1 MAVKLIQCGQPAN
14 ASERLAAQ
22 RCRAALEALGDTA
35 PWVIFAN
42 LASSSSPLHQSDDL
56 DLVLIG
62 PRGVFLP
69 EVKHWDAA
77 WISDNQMRAEDEAEK
92 LTVKTRRFAGRVQ
105 RALFKGPKVQ
115 QSILL
120 TREPAG
126 QGLSPSLRGVPLW
139 TLRELPRILRAL
151 PGGVLSETQINS
163 LAASIQ
169 PAAKVQLDGKVRRIA
184 AYQNLELQTLPTE
197 TFHRIYK
204 GVHHRT
210 KERVILHLYDL
221 SATEQKNPER
231 QAERESRA
239 LQMLQQT
246 RFVPRV
252 RDTLR
257 DLPEYPGELSYFT
270 LIDPGAPTIA
280 ARASDQSWPTQD
292 RLAFSAACL
301 DALKSIHTLA
311 DAETGVIVH
320 RNICPG
326 TILVGSR
333 NEPLFA
339 DFSLARLPNTQ
350 TLGTDRTPDSEY
362 DAPEVRRG
370 GLAAATQSSDVYS
383 LCASLLSLFKGDPSK
398 LANAAR
404 LILEF
409 GRTDS
414 AEERA
419 SLPDLRERISGLLA
433 PTPPPQALFQF
444 PSEPELPPSE
454 YWCEGQ
460 LVPFRDM
467 TLRVVSRLGAGGV
480 GRTFK
485 VEQVDPV
492 SGENFGT
499 FVAKVMKSPE
509 SGRAAL
515 QAYQRVRSHS
525 ATTGLS
531 TVFETASEFHE
542 NRVVALMKWVEG
554 DSLDSLAGVLS
565 LAAEE
570 AGDESVEALLSR
582 WALEVCNSLAVLH
595 SQGLVHGDVSPR
607 NLIHHRGGLTLTDY
621 DLVTTIGHPSWGVGA
636 VFYCSPEAQRR
647 EPLQPSDDVF
657 ALAAALFEVAFD
669 RNTFSSPRGAIDKS
683 HGLDWRLGD
692 RDSLPKLADFLDRA
706 TQADP
711 QRRFKDAQE
720 ACAFLRTLAK
730 PAEEETSAVPAAP
743 EAVLIQRT
751 NQQVTWLN
759 SLLQIYPGSPHGN
772 SETRGLDSEFAVA
785 TYVQTPLEEAL
796 FGSLQSRQTRLVIL
810 CGNAGDGKT
819 ALLQHLAAKFGVS
832 NPQSATRIWEATT
845 SDGLVLRANLDGAA
859 AWKERTANDLMD
871 EFLQPF
877 ANGLPDGDIAHL
889 LAINDGRLY
898 EWIETRERTSG
909 PSALTRW
916 LRSFLA
922 HDDEGDDPPAHVQF
936 ISLNHRSLVGG
947 RTPAGTWSS
956 DFLDRLIHSLLGGS
970 RAKSIWSPCVTC
982 TAWDRCVA
990 GPTAHRLL
998 ADSATPQ
1005 GQLGQRLRQR
1015 LAEALQAVH
1024 QRGQVHITTRELRGV
1039 LSYVLFGVLS
1049 CSDLH
1054 DDPGR
1059 RSLPLW
1065 DMIFDPN
1072 SPHRQPPQQ
1081 GVLLHELSSLDPAL
1095 EAHPQ
1100 LDRWLMGRT
1109 AREVP
1114 GAGTAYPGLARE
1126 SARRRAY
1133 TEWSED
1139 QVEAVTGTREAL
1151 TLASGEHLK
1160 LFREAAL
1167 RDPADNSDLCGQLC
1181 RGISQLESLPPL
1193 ALARPGIVPL
1203 RITPRTPT
1211 ESSFWVEKP
1220 IDRFRLEAEW
1230 PRVQNVPMPILPRQ
1244 LRLVYHGVNGHE
1256 DVLFMGYELFH
1267 TLLSLASGE
1276 QLSELRSDDLF
1287 ANLTIFTQRLVQED
1301 EGHLLA
1307 WNPKTDDT
1315 VFRLAIRRSGTSQV
1329 LTCEPTSPDQGSR
1342 LQNRTSL

>member
-1 MAVKLIQCGQPAN
+1 MAVKLIQCGDPVN
-14 ASERLAAQ
+14 ESERIAAQ
-22 RCRAALEALGDTA
+22 RCKTTLETLADSAT
-35 PWVIFAN
+35 WVIFAN
-42 LASSSSPLHQSDDL
+42 MASSSSPLHQSDDL

-62 PRGVFLP
+62 PRGVFLI

-77 WISDNQMRAEDEAEK
+77 WITENRLRAEDEAEK
-92 LTVKTRRFAGRVQ
+92 LASKTRRFAGRVQ
-105 RALFKGPKVQ
+105 RALFKSPKVQ
-115 QSILL
+115 QALLL
-120 TREPAG
+120 TREPVG
-126 QGLSPSLRGVPLW
+126 PGLPQSLRGVPIW
-139 TLRELPRILRAL
+139 TLRDLPKTLRGL
-151 PGGVLSETQINS
+151 PAGVLAELQITS
-163 LAASIQ
+163 LAASVE

-184 AYQNLELQTLPTE
+184 SYQNLELQTPPAE
-197 TFHRIYK
+197 AFHRIYK

-257 DLPEYPGELSYFT
+257 DLPEYPGELSFFT

-280 ARASDQSWPTQD
+280 ARMADSTWSTPD
-292 RLAFSAACL
+292 RVSFCAACFG
-301 DALKSIHTLA
+301 ALEAIHTLTSP
-311 DAETGVIVH
+311 EIGVIVH

-333 NEPLFA
+333 NEPLFI
-339 DFSLARLPNTQ
+339 DFSIARLPNTQ
-350 TLGTDRTPDSEY
+350 TLGAIRPPDSEY
-362 DAPEVRRG
+362 DAPEVRQG
-370 GLAAATQSSDVYS
+370 GLAAATQASDVYS
-383 LCASLLSLFKGDPSK
+383 LCASLLSLLKDDNTLP
-398 LANAAR
+398 AQPAR
-404 LILEF
+404 PILEL
-409 GRTDS
+409 GCAETPSDRPPLQDLHQGIRT
-414 AEERA
+414 
-419 SLPDLRERISGLLA
+419 LLA
-433 PTPPPQALFQF
+433 PASPPQATFAF
-444 PSEPELPPSE
+444 PSELELPPSE

-460 LVPFRDM
+460 IVPFREM
-467 TLRVVSRLGAGGV
+467 ALRVVSRLGAGGV

-485 VEQVDPV
+485 VEQVDPE

-499 FVAKVMKSPE
+499 FVAKVMKAPD

-525 ATTGLS
+525 ATAGLS
-531 TVFETASEFHE
+531 AVFETATEFRE
-542 NRVVALMKWVEG
+542 NRVVALLKWVEG
-554 DSLDSLAGVLS
+554 DSLDTLAGVLP
-565 LAAEE
+565 LAADE
-570 AGDESVEALLSR
+570 AGDDSVETLLLR
-582 WALEVCNSLAVLH
+582 WAVEVCGSLAVLH

-621 DLVTTIGHPSWGVGA
+621 DLVTPIGRPAWGVGA
-636 VFYCSPEAQRR
+636 LLYCSSEAQRR
-647 EPLQPSDDVF
+647 CPLQPSDDIF
-657 ALAAALFEVAFD
+657 ALAATLFEVAFD
-669 RNTFSSPRGAIDKS
+669 HHSFPSPHGAIDKL
-683 HGLDWRLGD
+683 HGLDWRPGE
-692 RDSLPKLADFLDRA
+692 RDSLPKFADFLDRA

-720 ACAFLRTLAK
+720 ATAFLNTLETPTEEA
-730 PAEEETSAVPAAP
+730 PAVAGSAAP
-743 EAVLIQRT
+743 PLLTQRT
-751 NQQVTWLN
+751 NQHVEWLN
-759 SLLQIYPGSPHGN
+759 SLLRIYPGSPHGN
-772 SETRGLDSEFAVA
+772 SETRGLDSDFALA

-796 FGSLQSRQTRLVIL
+796 FAALQNRQTRLVVL

-819 ALLQHLAAKFGVS
+819 ALLQHLAARFGVA
-832 NPQSATRIWEATT
+832 NHQSATRIWQATT
-845 SDGLVLRANLDGAA
+845 TDGLILRANLDGAA
-859 AWKERTANDLMD
+859 AWQGRTANDLLD

-877 ANGLPDGDIAHL
+877 LDGLPDGDIAHL

-898 EWIETRERTSG
+898 EWIETRERAAG
-909 PSALTRW
+909 QRNLTRS

-922 HDDEGDDPPAHVQF
+922 HDDQGDQPPAHVQF

-947 RTPAGTWSS
+947 RTPSGDWSN
-956 DFLDRLIHSLLGGS
+956 DFLDRLINSLLGG
-970 RAKSIWSPCVTC
+970 AKAKDIWTPCHTC

-998 ADSATPQ
+998 ANGNPSQSQP
-1005 GQLGQRLRQR
+1005 GQHLRRR

-1024 QRGQVHITTRELRGV
+1024 QRGLVHITTRELRGL
-1039 LSYVLFGVLS
+1039 LSYVLFGVHS
-1049 CSDLH
+1049 CEELH
-1054 DDPGR
+1054 AGPGLR
-1059 RSLPLW
+1059 PIPLW
-1065 DMIFDPN
+1065 DMIFYPGT
-1072 SPHRQPPQQ
+1072 PFRQ
-1081 GVLLHELSSLDPAL
+1081 GELLRELAELDPAL

-1109 AREVP
+1109 ARELP
-1114 GAGTAYPGLARE
+1114 GAGPAYPGLSRE
-1126 SARRRAY
+1126 SSRRRAY

-1167 RDPADNSDLCGQLC
+1167 RDSPANSDLCAQVC

-1211 ESSFWVEKP
+1211 ETSFWVEKP

-1230 PRVQNVPMPILPRQ
+1230 PRVQNVPMPVLPRQ
-1244 LRLVYHGVNGHE
+1244 LRLVYRGATDRE
-1256 DVLFMGYELFH
+1256 DVLLMGYELFH
-1267 TLLSLASGE
+1267 TLLSLATGE

-1287 ANLTIFTQRLVQED
+1287 ANLAIFTQRLVQED

-1307 WNPKTDDT
+1307 WNPKMDT
-1315 VFRLAIRRSGTSQV
+1315 TISRLAIRRTPTRQI
-1329 LTCEPTSPDQGSR
+1329 LTCEPANSDQAPA
-1342 LQNRTSL
+1342 

>member
-1 MAVKLIQCGQPAN
+1 MPVKLIQCGDPVN
-14 ASERLAAQ
+14 ESEKIAAQ
-22 RCRAALEALGDTA
+22 RCKTVLGTLEDTVS
-35 PWVIFAN
+35 WVIFAN
-42 LASSSSPLHQSDDL
+42 LSSSSSPLHQSDEL

-62 PRGVFLP
+62 PRGVFLL

-77 WISDNQMRAEDEAEK
+77 WISENRLRAEDEAEK
-92 LTVKTRRFAGRVQ
+92 LTSKTRRFAGRVQ
-105 RALFKGPKVQ
+105 RALFKSPKVQ
-115 QSILL
+115 QALLL
-120 TREPAG
+120 TREPVG
-126 QGLSPSLRGVPLW
+126 QGLPQSLRGVPIW
-139 TLRELPRILRAL
+139 TLRDLHKTLRAIPNGL
-151 PGGVLSETQINS
+151 LAELQITS
-163 LAASIQ
+163 LAGSVQ
-169 PAAKVQLDGKVRRIA
+169 PAAKAQLDGKVRRIA
-184 AYQNLELQTLPTE
+184 AYQNLELQTLPAE
-197 TFHRIYK
+197 AFHRIYK

-231 QAERESRA
+231 LAERESRA

-280 ARASDQSWPTQD
+280 ARSADQSWSALD
-292 RLAFSAACL
+292 RVSFSTTCL
-301 DALKSIHTLA
+301 DALKAIHTLI
-311 DAETGVIVH
+311 DPETGVIVH

-326 TILVGSR
+326 TILVGSH
-333 NEPLFA
+333 NEPLYI
-339 DFSLARLPNTQ
+339 DFSIARLPNTQ
-350 TLGTDRTPDSEY
+350 TLGAVRPPDSEY
-362 DAPEVRRG
+362 DAPEVRQG

-383 LCASLLSLFKGDPSK
+383 LCASLLSLFKDDDAELAKPTRLVLQLGCVETPGDRPPLHDLHQK
-398 LANAAR
+398 LR
-404 LILEF
+404 
-409 GRTDS
+409 
-414 AEERA
+414 
-419 SLPDLRERISGLLA
+419 GLLA
-433 PTPPPQALFQF
+433 PAPPPQATF
-444 PSEPELPPSE
+444 PFPFEPDLPPSE

-460 LVPFRDM
+460 IVIFRDM
-467 TLRVVSRLGAGGV
+467 TLRVVSRLGTGGV

-499 FVAKVMKSPE
+499 FVAKVMKSAD

-525 ATTGLS
+525 ASAGLS
-531 TVFETASEFHE
+531 AVFETASEFRE

-554 DSLDSLAGVLS
+554 DSLDSLAGVLA

-570 AGDESVEALLSR
+570 AGDDSVEALLLR
-582 WALEVCNSLAVLH
+582 WAIEVCNSLTVLH
-595 SQGLVHGDVSPR
+595 SHGLVHGDVSPR

-621 DLVTTIGHPSWGVGA
+621 DLVTPIGRPSWGIGA
-636 VFYCSPEAQRR
+636 LLYCSAEAQRR
-647 EPLQPSDDVF
+647 EPLHPADDIF
-657 ALAAALFEVAFD
+657 ALAATLFEVAFD
-669 RNTFSSPRGAIDKS
+669 RHAFPSPHGAIDKS
-683 HGLDWRLGD
+683 YGLDWRQGD
-692 RDSLPKLADFLDRA
+692 RDPLPKFAQFLDRA

-711 QRRFKDAQE
+711 QRRFNDAQE
-720 ACAFLRTLAK
+720 AITFLNTLAK
-730 PAEEETSAVPAAP
+730 PPEEASAVPPTLP
-743 EAVLIQRT
+743 EPALTQRT
-751 NQQVTWLN
+751 NQHVDWLN
-759 SLLQIYPGSPHGN
+759 SLLRIYPGSPHGN
-772 SETRGLDSEFAVA
+772 SETRGLDSDFALA

-796 FGSLQSRQTRLVIL
+796 FTALQSRQTRLVIL

-819 ALLQHLAAKFGVS
+819 ALLQHLAARFGV
-832 NPQSATRIWEATT
+832 NNLQSATRIWEATT
-845 SDGLVLRANLDGAA
+845 TDGLTLRANLDGAA
-859 AWKERTANDLMD
+859 AWQGRTANDLLD

-877 ANGLPDGDIAHL
+877 LDGLPEGDITHL

-898 EWIETRERTSG
+898 EWIDACERATG
-909 PSALTRW
+909 PRNLTRS

-922 HDDEGDDPPAHVQF
+922 HDDQSDPPPAHVHF

-947 RTPAGTWSS
+947 RTPSGTWSN
-956 DFLDRLIHSLLGGS
+956 DFLDRLINSLLGG
-970 RAKSIWSPCVTC
+970 ANAQTTWSPCTSC

-990 GPTAHRLL
+990 GPTAHRILS
-998 ADSATPQ
+998 DGATPQ

-1015 LAEALQAVH
+1015 LSEALQAVH
-1024 QRGQVHITTRELRGV
+1024 QRGQVHITTRELRGL
-1039 LSYVLFGVLS
+1039 LSYVLFGVHS
-1049 CSDLH
+1049 CEEIHS
-1054 DDPGR
+1054 DPGLR
-1059 RSLPLW
+1059 PLPLW
-1065 DMIFDPN
+1065 DMTF
-1072 SPHRQPPQQ
+1072 SPDSPFRQ
-1081 GVLLHELSSLDPAL
+1081 GDLLRELSELDPAL

-1114 GAGTAYPGLARE
+1114 GAGPPYPGLSRE

-1139 QVEAVTGTREAL
+1139 QVEAVTGTRDAL

-1167 RDPADNSDLCGQLC
+1167 RDPAANSELCAQVC
-1181 RGISQLESLPPL
+1181 RGISQLESLPHL
-1193 ALARPGIVPL
+1193 ALARLAIVPL

-1211 ESSFWVEKP
+1211 ETSFWVEKP

-1244 LRLVYHGVNGHE
+1244 LRLVYRGASAHE
-1256 DVLFMGYELFH
+1256 DVLLMGYGLFY

-1287 ANLTIFTQRLVQED
+1287 ANLAIFTQRLVQED
-1301 EGHLLA
+1301 EGHILA
-1307 WNPKTDDT
+1307 WNPKTDTT
-1315 VFRLAIRRSGTSQV
+1315 VFRLAIRRAATRQI
-1329 LTCEPTSPDQGSR
+1329 LTCEPTVPDQASA
-1342 LQNRTSL
+1342 

>member
-1 MAVKLIQCGQPAN
+1 MAVKLVQCGDPVN
-14 ASERLAAQ
+14 ESERLAAQ
-22 RCRAALEALGDTA
+22 RCKAALDSLADPA
-35 PWVIFAN
+35 SWVIFAN

-62 PRGVFLP
+62 PRGVLLV

-77 WISDNQMRAEDEAEK
+77 WINDNQMRAEDEAEK
-92 LTVKTRRFAGRVQ
+92 LTAKTRRLAGRVQ

-115 QSILL
+115 QAMLL
-120 TREPAG
+120 TREPVG
-126 QGLSPSLRGVPLW
+126 QGLPQSLRGVPIW
-139 TLRELPRILRAL
+139 TLRDLTKTLRAL
-151 PGGVLSETQINS
+151 PTGLLTDSQVTA
-163 LAASIQ
+163 LAAAIQ

-184 AYQNLELQTLPTE
+184 AYLNLELQTPPAE
-197 TFHRIYK
+197 AFHRIYK
-204 GVHHRT
+204 GIHHRT

-280 ARASDQSWPTQD
+280 VRMQDKAWTSQD
-292 RLAFSAACL
+292 RIAFCASCLGALSA
-301 DALKSIHTLA
+301 IHTLT
-311 DAETGVIVH
+311 DPETGVIVH
-320 RNICPG
+320 RNLCPG

-333 NEPLFA
+333 NEPLLV
-339 DFSLARLPNTQ
+339 DFSIARLPNTQ
-350 TLGTDRTPDSEY
+350 TLGSIRPPDSEY

-370 GLAAATQSSDVYS
+370 GLAAATQVSDVYS
-383 LCASLLSLFKGDPSK
+383 LCASLISLLKDDHTP
-398 LANAAR
+398 
-404 LILEF
+404 
-409 GRTDS
+409 
-414 AEERA
+414 
-419 SLPDLRERISGLLA
+419 LA
-433 PTPPPQALFQF
+433 PSAREILQLGCHEVAADRPSLTDLQQKLQILIAPATTPPAVSPTE
-444 PSEPELPPSE
+444 EPELPPSE

-460 LVPFRDM
+460 IVPFRDM
-467 TLRVVSRLGAGGV
+467 TLRVVSRLGSGGV

-485 VEQVDPV
+485 VEQVDPT

-499 FVAKVMKSPE
+499 FVAKVMKSAD

-525 ATTGLS
+525 ATVGLS
-531 TVFETASEFHE
+531 AVFETAADFCE
-542 NRVVALMKWVEG
+542 NRVVALLKWVEG
-554 DSLDSLAGVLS
+554 DSLDSLSGVLS

-570 AGDESVEALLSR
+570 SGDESVEGLLHR

-621 DLVTTIGHPSWGVGA
+621 DLVTPIGRPSWGVGA
-636 VFYCSPEAQRR
+636 VLYCSPEAQRR

-669 RNTFSSPRGAIDKS
+669 RKAFPSSQGAIDKS
-683 HGLDWRLGD
+683 HGLDWRQGD
-692 RDSLPKLADFLDRA
+692 REPLRQFAEFLDRC
-706 TQADP
+706 TQADRD
-711 QRRFKDAQE
+711 RRFKDARE
-720 ACAFLRTLAK
+720 ALVFLKSIAK
-730 PAEEETSAVPAAP
+730 PSQETPTVRPPDP
-743 EAVLIQRT
+743 EPVVMQRS
-751 NQQVTWLN
+751 NQCVDWLN
-759 SLLQIYPGSPHGN
+759 SLLRIYPGSPHGN
-772 SETRGLDSEFAVA
+772 AETRGLDSAFALA
-785 TYVQTPLEEAL
+785 TYVETPLEEAL
-796 FGSLQSRQTRLVIL
+796 FAAVQSRRTRLVIL

-819 ALLQHLAAKFGVS
+819 ALLQHLASRFGV
-832 NPQSATRIWEATT
+832 NNLLSATRIWEANV
-845 SDGLVLRANLDGAA
+845 DGLTLRANLDGAA
-859 AWKERTANDLMD
+859 AWQGRTANELLN

-877 ANGLPDGDIAHL
+877 LDGPPEGDLAHL

-898 EWIETRERTSG
+898 EWIDTRERTVG
-909 PSALTRW
+909 PSALTRS

-922 HDDEGDDPPAHVQF
+922 HDDQGDEAPAHVQF

-947 RTPAGTWSS
+947 KTPSGNWSN
-956 DFLDRLIHSLLGGS
+956 DFLDRLINSLLGGAN
-970 RAKSIWSPCVTC
+970 AKSIWSPCTTC

-998 ADSATPQ
+998 ADADSPQ
-1005 GQLGQRLRQR
+1005 GQLGLRLRQR
-1015 LAEALQAVH
+1015 IAEALQAVH

-1049 CSDLH
+1049 CAELH
-1054 DDPGR
+1054 DDPGHR
-1059 RSLPLW
+1059 PWPLW
-1065 DMIFDPN
+1065 DMLFDPD

-1109 AREVP
+1109 AREIP
-1114 GAGTAYPGLARE
+1114 GAGPAYPGLSRE

-1133 TEWSED
+1133 TEWSEQ
-1139 QVEAVTGTREAL
+1139 QVEAITSTRDAL
-1151 TLASGEHLK
+1151 TLASGEHLR
-1160 LFREAAL
+1160 LFHDAAL
-1167 RDPADNSDLCGQLC
+1167 KNPAANVELCAQLC

-1193 ALARPGIVPL
+1193 ALARASIVPL
-1203 RITPRTPT
+1203 RIIPRTPT
-1211 ESSFWVEKP
+1211 ETSFWVEKP
-1220 IDRFRLEAEW
+1220 VERFRLEAEW

-1244 LRLVYHGVNGHE
+1244 LRIVYRGASGRE
-1256 DVLFMGYELFH
+1256 DALLMGYELFH

-1287 ANLTIFTQRLVQED
+1287 ANLAIFTQRLVQED

-1307 WNPKTDDT
+1307 WNPKTDTT
-1315 VFRLAIRRSGTSQV
+1315 VFRLAIRRNATAQV
-1329 LTCEPTSPDQGSR
+1329 LFCEPTNTDQQEIGLPHER
-1342 LQNRTSL
+1342 

>member
-1 MAVKLIQCGQPAN
+1 MAVKLVQCGEPVN
-14 ASERLAAQ
+14 ESERIAAQ
-22 RCRAALEALGDTA
+22 RCKAALDALADTA

-42 LASSSSPLHQSDDL
+42 CASSSSPLHQSDDL

-69 EVKHWDAA
+69 EVKHWDSA
-77 WISDNQMRAEDEAEK
+77 WISENRMRAEDEAEK
-92 LTVKTRRFAGRVQ
+92 LTAKTRRFAGRVQ
-105 RALFKGPKVQ
+105 RALFKSPKVQ
-115 QSILL
+115 QAILL

-126 QGLSPSLRGVPLW
+126 PGLPQSLRGVPIW
-139 TLRELPRILRAL
+139 TLRDLPKIFRAL
-151 PGGVLSETQINS
+151 PAGVLAEPQITS

-169 PAAKVQLDGKVRRIA
+169 PAAKVQLDGKVRRLA
-184 AYQNLELQTLPTE
+184 AYQNLELQTPPAE
-197 TFHRIYK
+197 AFHRIYR
-204 GVHHRT
+204 GLHHRT

-280 ARASDQSWPTQD
+280 ARMADRSWSTPDRFSFCAS
-292 RLAFSAACL
+292 CL
-301 DALKSIHTLA
+301 DALKAIHALA
-311 DAETGVIVH
+311 DPETGVIVH

-333 NEPLFA
+333 NEPLLI
-339 DFSLARLPNTQ
+339 DFSIARLPNTQ
-350 TLGTDRTPDSEY
+350 TLGAIRAPDSEY
-362 DAPEVRRG
+362 DAPEVRQG
-370 GLAAATQSSDVYS
+370 GLAAATQASDVYS
-383 LCASLLSLFKGDPSK
+383 LCASLLSLLKDDHTQP
-398 LANAAR
+398 AQPAW
-404 LILEF
+404 LILRLGCAEAPAD
-409 GRTDS
+409 RPSLTD
-414 AEERA
+414 
-419 SLPDLRERISGLLA
+419 LHQKLLDLLA
-433 PTPPPQALFQF
+433 PAASPQATIPF
-444 PSEPELPPSE
+444 PVQPELPPSE

-460 LVPFRDM
+460 IVPFREM

-499 FVAKVMKSPE
+499 FVAKVMKSAD

-525 ATTGLS
+525 ATAGLS
-531 TVFETASEFHE
+531 AVFETASEFRE
-542 NRVVALMKWVEG
+542 NRVVALLKWVEG

-570 AGDESVEALLSR
+570 AGDDSVEALLLR

-595 SQGLVHGDVSPR
+595 SQGLVHGDVSAR
-607 NLIHHRGGLTLTDY
+607 NLIQHRGGLTLTDY
-621 DLVTTIGHPSWGVGA
+621 DLVTQIGRQSWGVGA
-636 VFYCSPEAQRR
+636 VLYCSPEAQRR
-647 EPLQPSDDVF
+647 EPLQPSDDIF
-657 ALAAALFEVAFD
+657 ALAATLFEVAFD
-669 RNTFSSPRGAIDKS
+669 RRAFPSPQGAIDKS
-683 HGLDWRLGD
+683 RGLDWRQGD
-692 RDSLPKLADFLDRA
+692 RDPLQQFAQFLDRA
-706 TQADP
+706 TQPDP
-711 QRRFKDAQE
+711 QRRFKDARE
-720 ACAFLRTLAK
+720 AIAFLNALTNPPEEA
-730 PAEEETSAVPAAP
+730 PAVQAAAP
-743 EAVLIQRT
+743 EPAVTQRT
-751 NQQVTWLN
+751 NQRVDWLN
-759 SLLQIYPGSPHGN
+759 SLLRIYPGSPHGN
-772 SETRGLDSEFAVA
+772 AETRGLDSDFALA

-796 FGSLQSRQTRLVIL
+796 FTALHSRQTRLVIL

-819 ALLQHLAAKFGVS
+819 ALLQHLAARFGV
-832 NPQSATRIWEATT
+832 NNLQSATRIWEAATA
-845 SDGLVLRANLDGAA
+845 DGLTLRANLDGAA
-859 AWKERTANDLMD
+859 AWHGRTANDLLD

-877 ANGLPDGDIAHL
+877 LDGLPEGDIAHL

-898 EWIETRERTSG
+898 EWIEARERVGG
-909 PSALTRW
+909 PRNLTRA

-922 HDDEGDDPPAHVQF
+922 HDDESDQPPAHVQF

-947 RTPAGTWSS
+947 RTPSGTWSN
-956 DFLDRLIHSLLGGS
+956 DFLDRLINSLLGGAN
-970 RAKSIWSPCVTC
+970 AKAIWSPCLTC
-982 TAWDRCVA
+982 TGWDRCVA
-990 GPTAHRLL
+990 GPTAHRIL
-998 ADSATPQ
+998 ADPATPQ
-1005 GQLGQRLRQR
+1005 GQLGQHLRQR

-1024 QRGQVHITTRELRGV
+1024 QRGQVHITTRELRGL
-1039 LSYVLFGVLS
+1039 LSYVLFGVHS
-1049 CSDLH
+1049 CDELH
-1054 DDPGR
+1054 TDPGLR
-1059 RSLPLW
+1059 PLTLW
-1065 DMIFDPN
+1065 DMTF
-1072 SPHRQPPQQ
+1072 SPDSPFRQ
-1081 GVLLHELSSLDPAL
+1081 GELLRELSELDPAL

-1109 AREVP
+1109 ARELP
-1114 GAGTAYPGLARE
+1114 GAGPPYPGLSRE

-1139 QVEAVTGTREAL
+1139 QVEAVTGARDAL

-1167 RDPADNSDLCGQLC
+1167 RDPAANSELCAQVC

-1193 ALARPGIVPL
+1193 ALARLGIVPL

-1211 ESSFWVEKP
+1211 ETSFWVEKP
-1220 IDRFRLEAEW
+1220 IERFRLEAEW

-1244 LRLVYHGVNGHE
+1244 LRLVYRGASGHE
-1256 DVLFMGYELFH
+1256 DALLMGYELFH

-1287 ANLTIFTQRLVQED
+1287 ANLAIFTQRLVQED
-1301 EGHLLA
+1301 EGHLLG
-1307 WNPKTDDT
+1307 WNPKTDAT
-1315 VFRLAIRRSGTSQV
+1315 VFRLAIRRHATRQV
-1329 LTCEPTSPDQGSR
+1329 LTCEPTNPDQAPA
-1342 LQNRTSL
+1342 